1 MSTSQLNVQSSGN
14 NGRIEFW
21 FDFASPYRYLAA
33 MRIEETAAR
42 AGLGVDWKP
51 MLLGPVFKSVGT
63 PLLPLFAIA
72 QKGEYTWKDLARQ
85 AAKFGLPWIRPSQFP
100 RNGMLAERIM
110 AGHPDAPWTGAFCR
124 AVFHRSWGLD
134 QDIGSEAVIAD
145 ALREVGVD
153 PAAAIARAGEDESK
167 LALRQQTE
175 QAVALG
181 IFGAPTMIARGE
193 LFWGNDRLD
202 DAVAHAAGKAQA
214 FRIG

>member
-1 MSTSQLNVQSSGN
+1 MSTSQSNIRPSGD

-21 FDFASPYRYLAA
+21 FDFASPYSYLAA
-33 MRIEETAAR
+33 MRIEEMATR
-42 AGLGVDWKP
+42 AGLGVSWRP
-51 MLLGPVFKSVGT
+51 MLLGPVFKSVGA

-72 QKGEYTWKDLARQ
+72 LKGEYTWKDLARQ

-110 AGHPDAPWTGAFCR
+110 AGHPDASWTGTFCR

-134 QDIGSEAVIAD
+134 QDIGNQTVIAD
-145 ALREVGVD
+145 AVQECGDD

-167 LALRQQTE
+167 LALRQQTD

-202 DAVAHAAGKAQA
+202 DAIAYAAGEA
-214 FRIG
+214 

>member
-1 MSTSQLNVQSSGN
+1 MSTSQSNIRPSGD

-21 FDFASPYRYLAA
+21 FDFASPYSYLAA
-33 MRIEETAAR
+33 MRIEEMATR
-42 AGLGVDWKP
+42 AGLGVSWRP
-51 MLLGPVFKSVGT
+51 MLLGPVFKSVGA

-110 AGHPDAPWTGAFCR
+110 AGHPDAPWTGTFCR

-134 QDIGSEAVIAD
+134 QDIGNQTVIAD
-145 ALREVGVD
+145 ALQECGVD
-153 PAAAIARAGEDESK
+153 PAAAIAREDESK
-167 LALRQQTE
+167 LALRQQTD

-202 DAVAHAAGKAQA
+202 DAIAYAAGEA
-214 FRIG
+214 

>member
-1 MSTSQLNVQSSGN
+1 MTTSNPPVPPSGDSS
-14 NGRIEFW
+14 RIAFW
-21 FDFASPYRYLAA
+21 FDFASPYSYLAA
-33 MRIEETAAR
+33 MRIEDAAAR
-42 AGLGVDWKP
+42 AGLGVDWRP
-51 MLLGPVFKSVGT
+51 MLLGPVFKSVGA
-63 PLLPLFAIA
+63 PLLPLFAIP

-134 QDIGSEAVIAD
+134 QNIGSEAVIAD

-167 LALRQQTE
+167 LALRLQTE

-202 DAVAHAAGKAQA
+202 DAIAHAAGKA
-214 FRIG
+214 